1 MYKQEL
7 IKTDID
13 AYLKLHEQKDMLR
26 FLTAGSV
33 DDGKSTLIGRLLYDS
48 KMIYEDQLA
57 AVLKDSAVHGTTDD
71 DFDPALL
78 TDGLKAEREQGIT
91 IDVAYRYFS
100 TDKRNFI
107 IADTPGHE
115 QYTRNMATG
124 ASGCNLAVILI
135 DARHGVMPQTKRHSF
150 IASLLGIK
158 HLIVCINKMD
168 LVDYDE
174 EVFERIKDDYTAFA
188 AKLEVNDIYFLP
200 MSALKGDNVVDR
212 SENMPWFK
220 GAPMLAYLEDVH
232 IASDRNLID
241 LRFPVQYVL
250 RPNLNFRGYCGTVAS
265 GVIRKGDEVMILPSR
280 KTSKVKSIVTFEGE
294 IDEAFPPM
302 AVTVTLEDEVDVSRG
317 DMIVHKHNLPKIE
330 RRFEAMVV
338 WMGDEPMD
346 INKPYLIKQS
356 TKMVSTRIDN
366 VRYRIDVNSMNKVE
380 SQPLNLN
387 EIGRVVFTATT
398 PLMYD
403 AYAKNRSTGNLII
416 VDTMTNNT
424 VAAGMIIERED
435 ADNLPTKIADEKSEV
450 ETASSRESFVKA
462 EERIERYGQKP
473 ATIWITGLTGSGKM
487 KLSYALERRL
497 FDMGATCTLLDGQT
511 VRKGINRDLG
521 FDSESRAEHLRR
533 VAEISHILN
542 LNGQITI
549 AGFVSPSIEI
559 RKQISEIIG
568 EEMFIEIYADAP
580 VEWCEENDTTGIYK
594 KVRDGELK
602 NVVGID
608 VPYEPSENPA
618 LHLKMDESSIEE
630 SIEKIVALLR
640 ERKIFPV

>member
-174 EVFERIKDDYTAFA
+174 KVFERIKDDYTAFA

-280 KTSKVKSIVTFEGE
+280 KTSKVKSIITFEGE

-317 DMIVHKHNLPKIE
+317 DMLVHKHNLPKIE

-403 AYAKNRSTGNLII
+403 AYAKNRSTGNFII

-435 ADNLPTKIADEKSEV
+435 ADNLPTRIADEKSEV

-542 LNGQITI
+542 INGQITI

-568 EEMFIEIYADAP
+568 EEMFVEIYADAP

-618 LHLKMDESSIEE
+618 LHLKMDKVSIEE
-630 SIEKIVALLR
+630 SVEKIVALLR

>member
-174 EVFERIKDDYTAFA
+174 KVFERIKDDYTAFA

-317 DMIVHKHNLPKIE
+317 DMLVHKHNLPKIE

-403 AYAKNRSTGNLII
+403 AYAKNRSTGNFII

-435 ADNLPTKIADEKSEV
+435 ADNLPTRIADEKSEV

-542 LNGQITI
+542 INGQITI

-568 EEMFIEIYADAP
+568 EEMFVEIYADAP

-618 LHLKMDESSIEE
+618 LHLKMDKVSIEE
-630 SIEKIVALLR
+630 SVEKIVALLR
-640 ERKIFPV
+640 EKKIFPV